1 MSMWTTTNAFER
13 ENSQMDLLNV
23 PLGKVTIEIKD
34 ENTALITSL
43 RDQLAQAEAKV
54 TELVDARKYWTQRY
68 DDEKRASKDWRGR
81 YEAER
86 ARKTEGAG
94 HRYVQLVKH
103 LSDRKR
109 TLLGVV
115 ERAQQDK
122 RWADAA
128 NAQAHVDEVQT
139 ALRAAGVL

>member
-1 MSMWTTTNAFER
+1 MTMWSATYER

-23 PLGKVTIEIKD
+23 PLNRVTIEVTE

-54 TELVDARKYWTQRY
+54 KELTDARKYWTQRY
-68 DDEKRASKDWRGR
+68 DEEKRVSADWRGR
-81 YEAER
+81 YETER

-109 TLLGVV
+109 ALEGVA
-115 ERAQQDK
+115 ERAQRDK
-122 RWADAA
+122 RWAGAA
-128 NAQAHVDEVQT
+128 DAQAHLDEIQT